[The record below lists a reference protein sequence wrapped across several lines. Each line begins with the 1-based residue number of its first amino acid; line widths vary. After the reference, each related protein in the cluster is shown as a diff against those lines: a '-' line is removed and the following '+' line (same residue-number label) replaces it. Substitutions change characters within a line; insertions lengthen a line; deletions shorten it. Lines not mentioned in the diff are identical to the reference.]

1 MAIAIAGYCYW
12 PRRNILVII
21 MARAGGVARRALE
34 ALANHDIDSDYDSD
48 ASTNHLIA
56 EERRVRNMLR
66 YAESRRSDAS
76 SRMGSVPSS
85 QHCNENSTGE
95 SFLEGMAR
103 REYEVQKQS
112 RPSRA
117 NNENDY
123 LTLTRVHQCHRL
135 FTKLNLEVEANFSGG
150 DRDESDSDSSGFS
163 SSEDGGGDG
172 HDSDSDSSGGSRR
185 GDDDDDAFIPNA
197 HVAGVM
203 DPIAIAALN
212 ALADIDD
219 DDEDREA
226 GDEENGDDE
235 AYRSIRNNDETT
247 LGSNDIT
254 SVLQLLP
261 PPSSIK
267 FDSNN
272 SEIRGTNNF
281 QRLSNLLVSLANSE
295 ENPLIRADIP
305 WPVIIACGSPFM
317 ATSPFLGVAPSP
329 LSPPKPSL
337 LQTLYHQSD
346 DPHGTRLLKGV
357 LRSKHTIDLSFL
369 FSFIELTHNTLLRLF
384 QLFSSG
390 PSFRGCPSIA
400 RRFSSFMPRHGS
412 ILHCL
417 PVRAPSHITKFE
429 SFPCA

>member
-1 MAIAIAGYCYW
+1 
-12 PRRNILVII
+12 

-66 YAESRRSDAS
+66 YTESRRSDAS

-85 QHCNENSTGE
+85 HHCNENSTGE

-150 DRDESDSDSSGFS
+150 DWDESDSDSSGS
-163 SSEDGGGDG
+163 SRS
-172 HDSDSDSSGGSRR
+172 
-185 GDDDDDAFIPNA
+185 GDDDDDAFIANA

-203 DPIAIAALN
+203 DPIAIAAVN

-219 DDEDREA
+219 EDEDREA

-247 LGSNDIT
+247 LRSNDIT

-261 PPSSIK
+261 SPSSIK

-305 WPVIIACGSPFM
+305 WPVIISCGSPFM

-357 LRSKHTIDLSFL
+357 LRSKPTI
-369 FSFIELTHNTLLRLF
+369 
-384 QLFSSG
+384 
-390 PSFRGCPSIA
+390 
-400 RRFSSFMPRHGS
+400 
-412 ILHCL
+412 
-417 PVRAPSHITKFE
+417 
-429 SFPCA
+429 